1 MKSSKKVLA
10 FALAAAMVV
19 TAVPATNAQAA
30 STAKLSAKKATV
42 YSEGY
47 KTVTVKTP
55 KSWKSVKVTATSNK
69 KSVAKVKKT
78 AAKKI
83 KVTGVKPGTAKVT
96 VKVTYKTSTKKNA
109 KAKTKKLT
117 YTLKVAKVGVTLS
130 GDSVV
135 AIGNTTKLTNTKKN
149 SSRAKITYT
158 SSDDSI
164 ATVAADG
171 TVTGV
176 KAGKV
181 TITAKITVG
190 KDSAETTKDVE
201 VKKYVLKSVAQTKAD
216 TFETSI
222 TGATKEIKASEIT
235 VKNTENNVVVPVK
248 SVSVDSKDATKVTF
262 TTFAGLTDGKTYDVT
277 LDGTTKQ
284 VPVSNGK
291 VASVNVNTLTVP
303 VATETEIKLVSKDA
317 NGVVLDEYAYDPSSS
332 SYSSKYDFSLTTN
345 NGYVNGSKL
354 YLNKIGDTATAEVTY
369 KSGKYDQNGKPEGN
383 VTSGKVTITAVDQA
397 TVNTFGVKV
406 ADANAQ
412 SKKFDK
418 IDANTQLAVDEK
430 DMYAYFQI
438 KDADNNEVSNY
449 YNYSVESSDKNVL
462 MLGGST
468 LNVASNSNHRVLVT
482 PVKAGTA
489 YILIKDKDN
498 KIVGSVAIT
507 VVAKREVAT
516 MDVDK
521 TTATLSNSASLKQ
534 DVTVTASFKDQY
546 AKDIK
551 VASTS
556 LKVTCLSTTA
566 KNVKASDITDNGY
579 DTYFNI
585 DPATSSNKIKVNFF
599 AWDDHITI
607 PEGTYQYKIA
617 YMKDGKEVCA
627 RVITIV
633 IQKPNTNGTI
643 SFGIDVDK
651 NEVDNLVDKDHKDDQ
666 TITIAVN
673 ELRNGVASAQL
684 NKDSV
689 VSDKDNNDKVRKID
703 YKIEDKDGKTVYNSA
718 SSDSKLN
725 TVSGC
730 AFDFDVDGAL
740 TVTTVSCSAVT
751 ANVPAEKYFAPGTYK
766 VTATVRTGNS
776 TDDSK
781 WVTKIFTTTFTVKD
795 SQPVGTLTIEKDS
808 VKDVAGI
815 STVEDAVKNAV
826 KLVYADKTYS
836 ADTNDKPLVIVS
848 VEGITN
854 DGTKITK
861 DNFKNASIITSN
873 TTEITISKV
882 TFTVGDDETSVN
894 VEASPS
900 NSQTI
905 TLK

>member
-1 MKSSKKVLA
+1 MLLV
-10 FALAAAMVV
+10 ALIL
-19 TAVPATNAQAA
+19 PPFIFTNPVFP
-30 STAKLSAKKATV
+30 TL
-42 YSEGY
+42 
-47 KTVTVKTP
+47 P
-55 KSWKSVKVTATSNK
+55 WKIPCVF
-69 KSVAKVKKT
+69 
-78 AAKKI
+78 
-83 KVTGVKPGTAKVT
+83 P

-117 YTLKVAKVGVTLS
+117 YTLKVAKVGVALS

-135 AIGNTTKLTNTKKN
+135 AIGSTTKLTNTKKN

-190 KDSAETTKDVE
+190 KDSATTTQEVE

-216 TFETSI
+216 TFETSV

-235 VKNTENNVVVPVK
+235 VKNTENNVIVPVK

-284 VPVSNGK
+284 VVVSDGK
-291 VASVNVNTLTVP
+291 VASVTVNKLTVP

-317 NGVVLDEYAYDPSSS
+317 NGVVLDESAYGSQDA
-332 SYSSKYDFSLTTN
+332 SKYDFSLTTN

-369 KSGKYDQNGKPEGN
+369 KSGKYGTDGKPEGN
-383 VTSGKVTITAVDQA
+383 ITSGKLTITAVDQTA
-397 TVNTFGVKV
+397 VNNFNVKV
-406 ADANAQ
+406 SELTA
-412 SKKFDK
+412 KKFDK
-418 IDANTQLAVDEK
+418 IDANAQLAVDDATVK
-430 DMYAYFQI
+430 YAYFQI
-438 KDADNNEVSNY
+438 KDADGNEISNY
-449 YNYSVESSDKNVL
+449 YDYTVESSDKSVL
-462 MLGGST
+462 MLGDTT
-468 LNVASNSNHRVLVT
+468 LDSDKKVVVT

-489 YILIKDKDN
+489 YILIKKDD
-498 KIVGSVAIT
+498 KIVSSVAIT

-521 TTATLSNSASLKQ
+521 TSATLSNSAALQQ

-551 VASTS
+551 VASSS

-627 RVITIV
+627 RVVTITI
-633 IQKPNTNGTI
+633 QQPKNPSQGTE
-643 SFGIDVDK
+643 SFALDVNK
-651 NEVDNLVDKDHKDDQ
+651 TEVDNLVDDDHNTASDYV
-666 TITIAVN
+666 ITASVN
-673 ELRNGVASAQL
+673 QMINGVANQTLAANTVL
-684 NKDSV
+684 KDTTTEVKS
-689 VSDKDNNDKVRKID
+689 IT
-703 YKIEDKDGKTVYNSA
+703 YKLEDKDGKDVSANTGCDITMGYNTMTV
-718 SSDSKLN
+718 K
-725 TVSGC
+725 TVSFSGI
-730 AFDFDVDGAL
+730 
-740 TVTTVSCSAVT
+740 T
-751 ANVPAEKYFAPGTYK
+751 AEKNFGAGTYK
-766 VTATVRTGNS
+766 ITATVKTGKIAETDS
-776 TDDSK
+776 TK
-781 WVTKIFTTTFTVKD
+781 WVTKTFTTTFTIKD
-795 SQPVGTLTIEKDS
+795 TQPAGDMSLEKDS
-808 VKDVAGI
+808 IDRVNDSEALVKA
-815 STVEDAVKNAV
+815 AV
-826 KLVYADKTYS
+826 KLVYGDHTYGVDDENMS
-836 ADTNDKPLVIVS
+836 IVS

-854 DGTKITK
+854 TGAKLDKDHTAISSSVKSVTIKKITFTVDSGAYKVDITK
-861 DNFKNASIITSN
+861 DISSNPYVISFK
-873 TTEITISKV
+873 
-882 TFTVGDDETSVN
+882 
-894 VEASPS
+894 
-900 NSQTI
+900 
-905 TLK
+905 

>member
-1 MKSSKKVLA
+1 VLILLP
-10 FALAAAMVV
+10 FIF
-19 TAVPATNAQAA
+19 TNPVFP
-30 STAKLSAKKATV
+30 TL
-42 YSEGY
+42 
-47 KTVTVKTP
+47 P
-55 KSWKSVKVTATSNK
+55 R
-69 KSVAKVKKT
+69 
-78 AAKKI
+78 KI
-83 KVTGVKPGTAKVT
+83 PCVFP
-96 VKVTYKTSTKKNA
+96 VKVTYKTSTKKS
-109 KAKTKKLT
+109 AKTKKLT
-117 YTLKVAKVGVTLS
+117 YTMKVAKASVALS
-130 GDSVV
+130 GESAV
-135 AIGNTTKLTNTKKN
+135 AVGSTTKLTTTKKA

-158 SSDDSI
+158 SSDETI
-164 ATVAADG
+164 ATVSEDG
-171 TVTGV
+171 TVKGV
-176 KAGKV
+176 KAGKA
-181 TITAKITVG
+181 TITAKLTIG
-190 KDSAETTKDVE
+190 KDTATATQEVE

-222 TGATKEIKASEIT
+222 TGATKDIKTTDIT
-235 VKNTENNVVVPVK
+235 VKNTENNVIVPVK

-284 VPVSNGK
+284 VVVSDGK
-291 VASVNVNTLTVP
+291 VASVTVNKLTVP

-317 NGVVLDEYAYDPSSS
+317 NGVVLDESAYGSQDA
-332 SYSSKYDFSLTTN
+332 SKYDFSLTTN

-369 KSGKYDQNGKPEGN
+369 KTGKYDQNGKPEGN

-397 TVNTFGVKV
+397 AVNNFAVKV
-406 ADANAQ
+406 AADTVN
-412 SKKFDK
+412 KKFDK
-418 IDANTQLAVDEK
+418 IDANTQLAVGEK
-430 DMYAYFQI
+430 NMYAYFQI

-766 VTATVRTGNS
+766 VTATVKTGNS

-795 SQPVGTLTIEKDS
+795 SQPVGKLTIEKDS

>member
-1 MKSSKKVLA
+1 MCLRWSKPLIRFNRFLYVACVLLVEVILPQTL
-10 FALAAAMVV
+10 FINPVFP
-19 TAVPATNAQAA
+19 TVPR
-30 STAKLSAKKATV
+30 
-42 YSEGY
+42 
-47 KTVTVKTP
+47 
-55 KSWKSVKVTATSNK
+55 
-69 KSVAKVKKT
+69 
-78 AAKKI
+78 KI
-83 KVTGVKPGTAKVT
+83 PCVFP
-96 VKVTYKTSTKKNA
+96 VKVTYKTSTKKSA

-117 YTLKVAKVGVTLS
+117 YTLKVAKVGVALS

-135 AIGNTTKLTNTKKN
+135 AIGSTTKLTNTKKN

-766 VTATVRTGNS
+766 VTATVKTGNS